1 MIDRRHSIV
10 LYLET
15 IVTYHSRMTKTASP
29 SPRPGRPREFD
40 SESALDRA
48 VLRFS
53 EYGYHGSSISDLQV
67 ALGLTAGSIYKA
79 WGDKRGLFVAALE
92 RYIEVRTQSI
102 NGCLAVCSC
111 ARDKIQALMEQ
122 YVQLSVGK
130 SGRSGCLVVE
140 TAVELAISDLEIA
153 ERVSVQQ
160 KSREMQL
167 RRLIEVAQAE
177 GSVRADIDSAAV
189 ARLMLAVQQGM
200 RVLGKTG
207 TSPKAMNSMVNELM
221 RLLD

>member
-1 MIDRRHSIV
+1 MIDEV
-10 LYLET
+10 PLT
-15 IVTYHSRMTKTASP
+15 P
-29 SPRPGRPREFD
+29 
-40 SESALDRA
+40 ALQ
-48 VLRFS
+48 
-53 EYGYHGSSISDLQV
+53 DLQED
-67 ALGLTAGSIYKA
+67 LAGACVHVEDEARGPLCAGAPCSKQVF
-79 WGDKRGLFVAALE
+79 RGLFVAALE

-177 GSVRADIDSAAV
+177 GSVRADIDSVAV